1 MHALQADGH
10 TVAMTGDGVNDA
22 LALKDADLGIA
33 MGNGAAATKAVARVV
48 LLDGRFSTLP
58 GVVGEGRRVIAN
70 MERVAALFL
79 TKTTYAVLLAVVV
92 AIVAWPY
99 PFLPRQLT
107 LVGVL
112 TIGTPAF
119 FLALAPNNQR
129 YRQGFLDRV
138 LQLSIPCGLICG
150 IGVLIVYGTLH
161 VQGNELQA
169 STGATLTLIL
179 MALWLLG
186 ILARP
191 WNWWRLAIVGA
202 MALGAVLAVAVPFV
216 RDFFALEWP
225 EAATTRLIL
234 LVGVAGAALIEL
246 VHRWRER
253 RLSGPPS
260 S

>member
-1 MHALQADGH
+1 
-10 TVAMTGDGVNDA
+10 MTGDSVNDA

-33 MGNGAAATKAVARVV
+33 MGSGAPATKAVARLV

-58 GVVGEGRRVIAN
+58 GVVAEGRRVIAN
-70 MERVAALFL
+70 MERVASLFL

-107 LVGVL
+107 LVGAL

-129 YRQGFLDRV
+129 YRKGFLDRV

-150 IGVLIVYGTLH
+150 VGVLIVYGTLH
-161 VQGNELQA
+161 LQGNELQA

-179 MALWLLG
+179 MALWLLA

-191 WNWWRLAIVGA
+191 GT
-202 MALGAVLAVAVPFV
+202 G
-216 RDFFALEWP
+216 
-225 EAATTRLIL
+225 
-234 LVGVAGAALIEL
+234 GG
-246 VHRWRER
+246 
-253 RLSGPPS
+253 
-260 S
+260 